1 VIEERLQTLLLHLD
15 GQLGKLPP
23 PHKPFREALK
33 GAAEVLAQAFRD
45 GIDVVQLVH
54 ARASFVD
61 EILQRAWHAHIPNDN
76 DAALVAVGGYGR
88 GELHPASDVD
98 VLILT
103 AEEPDDMAAHLE
115 PLVMFLW
122 DIGLEIGHSV
132 RSLAECVS
140 EARQDL
146 TVVTNLM
153 ESRHLAGRKTLHQ
166 EMVALTGPSE
176 IWPSSEFFAAKQSEQ
191 QLRHEKA
198 NDSSQDLEPNIKN
211 NPGGLRDIQMIGW
224 VAKRHFGATRL
235 SDLKRHGF
243 LTESEYGSL
252 KEAEHLLWKIRF
264 GLHLVAGRRE
274 DRLLFEHQRAL
285 TRLFGYGEGNAAV
298 EAFMQNYYRVTIEL
312 QRLGEMLLQLF
323 EEAIV
328 QGNRLGEPQ
337 PVNRRYQKR
346 GDYLEVINP
355 GIYARSPL
363 AMLEIFLLMQQHS
376 ELKGVRA
383 TTIRAIRAHRHL
395 VDERL
400 RNDIRARSLFMEIMR
415 QPSGITRELRR
426 MHRYGIL
433 ARYIPAFR
441 KITGLMQF
449 DLFHVYTVDE
459 HILMVVRNLRR
470 FTLAEHAQECGLCH
484 ELVHQVP
491 KPELLYLSGL
501 FHDIAKGR
509 GGDHSGLGSQDART
523 FCRGH
528 SLSCYDAELVAWL
541 VEQHLMM
548 SSTAQRMDIDDP
560 EVINRFAA
568 QVGTPERLRYLYLLT
583 VADMRGTNPGL
594 WNSWKGALLSTLYQR
609 TLKLLQRGLDHP
621 EDADTRIQDI
631 QDGARRLLLD
641 EGFPEAAVNLC
652 WINLSAEYF
661 LQTPPDAIAWHTKL
675 LMAQKGRIQKPHV
688 HLREDKQRGC
698 SELFTFGPDRD
709 GLFAGT
715 TAVLD
720 QLGIDILGARIDK
733 STEGVSINSYFI
745 LEADGSKLTPLRQRE
760 VCELVARVL
769 EDPIGR
775 GHPASRPLPRRLR
788 SFSCPTEITFEKNST
803 QRITE
808 MVLSTQDRP
817 GLLSLVGWTLADQG
831 LRLHSARVVT
841 EGAFARDR
849 FTLTDLS
856 DGPILDP
863 DKLEH
868 LKQALS
874 DALRPPG
881 EEVMSQRA

>member
-1 VIEERLQTLLLHLD
+1 MIEERLPALLSHLD
-15 GQLGKLPP
+15 AQLGTFPP
-23 PHKPFREALK
+23 PHKAFREALK
-33 GAAEVLAQAFRD
+33 GAAEVLGQAFHD
-45 GIDVVQLVH
+45 GVDVVQLVH
-54 ARASFVD
+54 ARAGFVD
-61 EILQRAWHAHIPNDN
+61 EILQRAWHAHIPGDEQ
-76 DAALVAVGGYGR
+76 AALVAVGGYGR

-103 AEEPDDMAAHLE
+103 ADEPDGMASHLE

-132 RSLAECVS
+132 RSLAQCVS

-146 TVVTNLM
+146 SVTTNLM
-153 ESRHLAGRKTLHQ
+153 EARLLAGEERLFQ
-166 EMVALTGPSE
+166 EMAGLTGPSQV
-176 IWPSSEFFAAKQSEQ
+176 WPSSEFFVAKRSEQ
-191 QLRHEKA
+191 QLRHQKA

-243 LTESEYGSL
+243 LTESEYRSL

-264 GLHLVAGRRE
+264 ALHLVAGRRE

-328 QGNRLGEPQ
+328 QGNLLGEPK
-337 PVNRRYQKR
+337 PLNRRYQKR

-363 AMLEIFLLMQQHS
+363 ALLEIFLLMQQHP

-383 TTIRAIRAHRHL
+383 TTIRAVRAHRHL
-395 VDERL
+395 VDDRL
-400 RNDIRARSLFMEIMR
+400 RNDIRARSLFMEILR
-415 QPSGITRELRR
+415 QPAGITRELRR

-441 KITGLMQF
+441 NITGLMQF
-449 DLFHVYTVDE
+449 DLFHAYTVDE

-470 FTLAEHAQECGLCH
+470 FNLAEYAQECGLCH

-491 KPELLYLSGL
+491 KRELLYLAGL

-509 GGDHSGLGSQDART
+509 GGDHSGLGSQDARA
-523 FCRGH
+523 FCQEH
-528 SLSCYDAELVAWL
+528 ALSCYDAELVAWL

-548 SSTAQRMDIDDP
+548 SSTAQRKDIDDP
-560 EVINRFAA
+560 EVINRFAG

-609 TLKLLQRGLDHP
+609 TLQVLQRGLDRP
-621 EDADTRIQDI
+621 EDANTRIQAV
-631 QDGARRLLLD
+631 QDGARRLLLE
-641 EGFPEAAVNLC
+641 EGFSEEDVNLC
-652 WINLSAEYF
+652 WINLSTEYF
-661 LQTPPDAIAWHTKL
+661 LQTPPDAIAWQTKL
-675 LMAQKGRIQKPHV
+675 LMAQKGRIDGPHV

-745 LEADGSKLTPLRQRE
+745 LEADGSQLTPVRQRE
-760 VCELVARVL
+760 ACELVSRVL

-775 GHPASRPLPRRLR
+775 GRTRSRPLSRRLR
-788 SFSCPTEITFEKNST
+788 AFTCPTEITFEQNTT
-803 QRITE
+803 QKLTE

-817 GLLSLVGWTLADQG
+817 GLLSLVGWALADQG

-856 DGPILDP
+856 DGPILSP
-863 DKLEH
+863 EKLAE
-868 LKQALS
+868 LKHALS
-874 DALRPPG
+874 DAIKPPS
-881 EEVMSQRA
+881 EKVM